1 VTPFFCIP
9 SFSIKFV
16 QNPFK
21 IHFQNLK
28 KSKKCGGRKNF
39 TFS

>member
-1 VTPFFCIP
+1 LYPL
-9 SFSIKFV
+9 FSIKFV

-28 KSKKCGGRKNF
+28 KSKKCGGA
-39 TFS
+39 